1 MDCIKALSLYNKI
14 DNVNKINV
22 GDVLCI
28 LSDAEVQHLKD
39 MGRLNFDV
47 DNWKK
52 SDVVKSV
59 KQEEVNVEV
68 APQTPVKE
76 EVVKDEPVKEV
87 KQEMSVTVK
96 VQEEVKEEK
105 YTDDL
110 RPYVLITGSSLENIE
125 EPVVNDA
132 PVVEKETS
140 PVVEEKFVDENSST
154 VTSED
159 TTVLE
164 EKVQDLKPEVQIENE
179 VNADEKAPEVNA
191 SEVEDVP
198 AVENVKPE
206 DKVEAINLNDKD
218 VVYTVLSGK
227 YDMVGAVARIAM
239 LRGNVR

>member
-1 MDCIKALSLYNKI
+1 M
-14 DNVNKINV
+14 
-22 GDVLCI
+22 
-28 LSDAEVQHLKD
+28 
-39 MGRLNFDV
+39 
-47 DNWKK
+47 
-52 SDVVKSV
+52 
-59 KQEEVNVEV
+59 
-68 APQTPVKE
+68 
-76 EVVKDEPVKEV
+76 
-87 KQEMSVTVK
+87 
-96 VQEEVKEEK
+96 
-105 YTDDL
+105 
-110 RPYVLITGSSLENIE
+110 
-125 EPVVNDA
+125 
-132 PVVEKETS
+132 VEKETS

-164 EKVQDLKPEVQIENE
+164 EKVQDVKDLKPEVQIENE

-206 DKVEAINLNDKD
+206 GEVKAIDLNDKD